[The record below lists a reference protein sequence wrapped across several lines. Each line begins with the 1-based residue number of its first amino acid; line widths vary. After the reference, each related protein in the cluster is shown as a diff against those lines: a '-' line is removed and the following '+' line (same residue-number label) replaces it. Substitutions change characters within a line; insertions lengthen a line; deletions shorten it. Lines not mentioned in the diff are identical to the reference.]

1 MNYGSFCDREL
12 TRIMGDAGGSIMSI
26 VKVTK
31 RSPTTGRELQDTCA
45 LCKAVFENAKCLATR
60 TDCGPNN
67 EKVPFEP
74 NVIFEKADKSNCVL
88 NPKYLDGDQEF
99 KNGASPK
106 WTLKHKNNTQD
117 VTNTWTDGGTGWMG
131 WSAIYFAPTEV
142 LCHTVS
148 NHVVC
153 KEFVNMLRKKICVDD
168 MQDESYHSRARDLI
182 AAIDFGMNGI
192 SKEGTLCFFFSVSH
206 VSTFTKKEKKK
217 ELCDS
222 SPERMCL

>member
-106 WTLKHKNNTQD
+106 WTLENKNTQD
-117 VTNTWTDGGTGWMG
+117 VTKTWTDGGTGWMG